1 MGKGMLRIPDGAM
14 PGTVTVAVISD
25 RPLRKIEGSLG
36 ARRLAPVAERSA
48 QSLSL
53 YWVRETVF
61 DLGEGW
67 RPGDQPFVIAVAGT
81 SGPVLAV
88 DVYEGEGR

>member
-1 MGKGMLRIPDGAM
+1 M

-25 RPLRKIEGSLG
+25 RPLRKIEGWLG